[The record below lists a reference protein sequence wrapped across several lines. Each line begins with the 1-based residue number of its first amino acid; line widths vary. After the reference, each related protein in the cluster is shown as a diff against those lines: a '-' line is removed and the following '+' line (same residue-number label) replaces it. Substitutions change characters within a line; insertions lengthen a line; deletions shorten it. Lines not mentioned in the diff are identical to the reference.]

1 MYKLVANSQNIAKS
15 CFRNMVCIV
24 SFSICVVNTTVL
36 FLPALPF
43 FPLFA
48 AGKPVTLFLWDW
60 WDFSPGIIVAQAELP
75 TAKV

>member
-36 FLPALPF
+36 FLPPLPF

-48 AGKPVTLFLWDW
+48 AGKPVTLFL
-60 WDFSPGIIVAQAELP
+60 
-75 TAKV
+75 